1 MKCVRARAF
10 RPAPLIF
17 CVLLRRRWLNDC
29 ANSPENRLGQ
39 AQPASAMLAKLE
51 NLPTA
56 RGENRRGRNP
66 VEEWKRFAALRGKF
80 GKERETGAMAENTK
94 DSFLMTLEGG
104 EGEIVEKKSRF
115 IATVRPVASE
125 EEALAFIEEM
135 KKKYWDARHNCSAFA
150 IGRNQELMRFSDDG
164 EPQGTAGKPMLD
176 VLLGAGL
183 HNTAVVVTRYFGGT
197 LLGTGGLVRAYSGA
211 VQEGLRHAVTAEQCY
226 GIRLSIET
234 DYNGIGKIQYIL
246 GQRGIATLSSE
257 YTDKVMLEVLVP
269 AAQQGELTAALTE
282 GTNGRAVL
290 TPGDPCWYLMVDG
303 ELLPDRI
310 MPT

>member
-1 MKCVRARAF
+1 
-10 RPAPLIF
+10 
-17 CVLLRRRWLNDC
+17 
-29 ANSPENRLGQ
+29 
-39 AQPASAMLAKLE
+39 
-51 NLPTA
+51 
-56 RGENRRGRNP
+56 
-66 VEEWKRFAALRGKF
+66 
-80 GKERETGAMAENTK
+80 
-94 DSFLMTLEGG
+94 MTLEGG

-135 KKKYWDARHNCSAFA
+135 KKKYWDARHNCSAFV

-176 VLLGAGL
+176 VLLGEGL

-246 GQRGIATLSSE
+246 GQRGIATLSS
-257 YTDKVMLEVLVP
+257 
-269 AAQQGELTAALTE
+269 AQQGELTAALTE

-303 ELLPDRI
+303 ELLSDRI
-310 MPT
+310 MPA

>member
-1 MKCVRARAF
+1 M
-10 RPAPLIF
+10 
-17 CVLLRRRWLNDC
+17 
-29 ANSPENRLGQ
+29 
-39 AQPASAMLAKLE
+39 
-51 NLPTA
+51 
-56 RGENRRGRNP
+56 
-66 VEEWKRFAALRGKF
+66 
-80 GKERETGAMAENTK
+80 
-94 DSFLMTLEGG
+94 
-104 EGEIVEKKSRF
+104 
-115 IATVRPVASE
+115 
-125 EEALAFIEEM
+125 
-135 KKKYWDARHNCSAFA
+135 
-150 IGRNQELMRFSDDG
+150 
-164 EPQGTAGKPMLD
+164 
-176 VLLGAGL
+176 
-183 HNTAVVVTRYFGGT
+183 VVTRYFGGT

-310 MPT
+310 MPA

>member
-1 MKCVRARAF
+1 
-10 RPAPLIF
+10 
-17 CVLLRRRWLNDC
+17 
-29 ANSPENRLGQ
+29 
-39 AQPASAMLAKLE
+39 
-51 NLPTA
+51 
-56 RGENRRGRNP
+56 
-66 VEEWKRFAALRGKF
+66 
-80 GKERETGAMAENTK
+80 
-94 DSFLMTLEGG
+94 MTLEGG

-115 IATVRPVASE
+115 IATVRPVESE

-135 KKKYWDARHNCSAFA
+135 KKKYWDARHNCSAFV
-150 IGRNQELMRFSDDG
+150 IGRNQ
-164 EPQGTAGKPMLD
+164 
-176 VLLGAGL
+176 
-183 HNTAVVVTRYFGGT
+183 
-197 LLGTGGLVRAYSGA
+197 AYSGA